1 MKLRN
6 WFKARLI
13 EPSTS
18 AGVAGFLSGIGLIL
32 NNQLE
37 LGIATIFTS
46 IVAVVKKEG
55 SNIQPRL

>member
-6 WFKARLI
+6 WFKSRLI
-13 EPSTS
+13 EPSTH

-32 NNQLE
+32 NNQIE
-37 LGIATIFTS
+37 LGVATIFTS